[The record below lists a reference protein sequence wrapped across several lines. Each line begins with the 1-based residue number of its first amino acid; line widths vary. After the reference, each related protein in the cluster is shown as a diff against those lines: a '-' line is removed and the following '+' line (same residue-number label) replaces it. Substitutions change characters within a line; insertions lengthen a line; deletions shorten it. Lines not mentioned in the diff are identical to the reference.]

1 MREQLRHPD
10 PDRRRRFTKIRGD
23 KEHVA
28 TAGYTCNKALRLDH
42 YQNGGARLPTPL
54 RREPDGSFTPIDW
67 DTAIR
72 EIAARLKTV
81 RDTHGG
87 ESIFFYGGVALNT
100 LTDPTWRDAIAG
112 TPWHK
117 HVPAR
122 IQPFPPDE
130 HARRQHQHHAR
141 RTTVTTTDLTAMT
154 GLELMRWMQAER
166 PTDIPS
172 IGRLLGMRFDEVDHG
187 RIVISLDT
195 RPDFANP
202 LGTVHGGIA
211 ATLLDSVMGCA
222 VHTTLP
228 AGSGYT
234 TLELKVNY
242 IRAARTDGQ
251 ILTAEGN
258 VIHAG
263 RRTATAEGKVLDDQG
278 KLIAHATTT
287 CMIL

>member
-1 MREQLRHPD
+1 M
-10 PDRRRRFTKIRGD
+10 T
-23 KEHVA
+23 
-28 TAGYTCNKALRLDH
+28 
-42 YQNGGARLPTPL
+42 
-54 RREPDGSFTPIDW
+54 
-67 DTAIR
+67 
-72 EIAARLKTV
+72 TV
-81 RDTHGG
+81 
-87 ESIFFYGGVALNT
+87 
-100 LTDPTWRDAIAG
+100 DPT
-112 TPWHK
+112 T
-117 HVPAR
+117 
-122 IQPFPPDE
+122 
-130 HARRQHQHHAR
+130 
-141 RTTVTTTDLTAMT
+141 MT
-154 GLELMRWMQAER
+154 GLELMRWVQTEL

-172 IGRLLGMRFDEVDHG
+172 IGRLLGMRFDEVGHG

-228 AGSGYT
+228 AGAGYT

-251 ILTAEGN
+251 KLTAEGT

-263 RRTATAEGKVLDDQG
+263 RRVATAEGKVLDEQG